1 MSRRTAPVL
10 AVLLAL
16 SLLLTG
22 CGASKTTAT
31 GTGSSQSSSQPSEGA
46 SAGSSGSSGSSG
58 DCPTSNTK
66 SFAKTKFVLHAGLAF
81 GAFHRY
87 LYKPYKNHAFS
98 KGANGRF
105 KTILKAGAAALF
117 IKREVRLATEDVK
130 ANPSLC
136 KAIAA
141 PLAKVGD
148 GISGAVTKLKGGDPS
163 GIEDANSSISSIKDS
178 AAKKGTT
185 VKEDDSASVG

>member
-46 SAGSSGSSGSSG
+46 SADSSGSAGSSG

-98 KGANGRF
+98 KGNYS
-105 KTILKAGAAALF
+105 AGLAGDGGHPGVAVVQHAQGGE
-117 IKREVRLATEDVK
+117 RRLA
-130 ANPSLC
+130 L
-136 KAIAA
+136 
-141 PLAKVGD
+141 LA
-148 GISGAVTKLKGGDPS
+148 GG
-163 GIEDANSSISSIKDS
+163 
-178 AAKKGTT
+178 
-185 VKEDDSASVG
+185 